1 MPRFSFWAVS
11 VTLREVE
18 KKRTRLQN
26 LAVFRLGCFRTV
38 SQCGGGEVGVLVLE
52 LAVQRQAPLVLVV
65 GQQGRQHV
73 HLVQGGARAQREA
86 LSGGTKR
93 KRILVATNFFFKKT
107 TKSDILALNFGHCA
121 LVLRGGE
128 EADVGE
134 LPHRHLDLLD
144 RLVGVV
150 LDVHVHGDLL
160 AVVIKLKNDTF
171 FYVGIRSDFLP
182 QQHGDTAH
190 VSVAMYGLKKST
202 TNVIVYRSAFSQL
215 TSLSSEHSRWSL
227 LGDIMNSLLTSTEGC
242 SPGLLGAYITL
253 RMARRTEFLNRE
265 LGIVTGLDKTGATDL

>member
-1 MPRFSFWAVS
+1 M
-11 VTLREVE
+11 
-18 KKRTRLQN
+18 
-26 LAVFRLGCFRTV
+26 
-38 SQCGGGEVGVLVLE
+38 LE

-86 LSGGTKR
+86 LSGGNEKEANLSSSKLFKKKR
-93 KRILVATNFFFKKT
+93 KKERKKE
-107 TKSDILALNFGHCA
+107 TKLDLLALNFGHCA

-160 AVVIKLKNDTF
+160 AVVVKLKNDTF
-171 FYVGIRSDFLP
+171 FNVGKIADFVP
-182 QQHGDTAH
+182 QQHGDATYER
-190 VSVAMYGLKKST
+190 VAMYGLKKST
-202 TNVIVYRSAFSQL
+202 ANFRVYRSAFSQL